1 LPPDLAC
8 KNQNVNILFTDVQH
22 VPWQG
27 EFEQLEARFNAE
39 KERLVQGHVV
49 ELAGKMTVWHVCCYS
64 FPLFTVAERRV

>member
-1 LPPDLAC
+1 
-8 KNQNVNILFTDVQH
+8 VQH